1 MGLQANR
8 ACGFP
13 FKLWGFDVKIYGV
26 LLSVAMAAT
35 NLSFRCEIGFMEP
48 VTWISPR
55 RAAILFLRIRL
66 FSASQ

>member
-35 NLSFRCEIGFMEP
+35 NLSFRCEIGFM
-48 VTWISPR
+48 
-55 RAAILFLRIRL
+55 
-66 FSASQ
+66 